1 MGAEGEPYSCA
12 GFQVILW
19 RGLVSLGQVTLFL
32 VLTAR
37 SQLPSVNLHGMTIKE
52 RIIHVFAFFCEFIA
66 QQTANNN
73 FLNYSASVKLQRCCG
88 LKTKIHGTLI
98 EQMQS
103 LWGGTSLLW
112 CLLSFQNVSDIDIR

>member
-19 RGLVSLGQVTLFL
+19 RWLVSLGQVTLFL

-52 RIIHVFAFFCEFIA
+52 RIIIHVFAFFFVSLLLSK
-66 QQTANNN
+66 QQIII
-73 FLNYSASVKLQRCCG
+73 FLTTVQVSKCNGAVG
-88 LKTKIHGTLI
+88 LK
-98 EQMQS
+98 
-103 LWGGTSLLW
+103 
-112 CLLSFQNVSDIDIR
+112 